1 MLFRQYLKRK
11 FSISGKVIKG
21 DQRGRSIGIPTA
33 NIEYPLNTI
42 IIPYGVY
49 AVETTIDGNT
59 YFGIVNFGI
68 RPTFNKEK
76 PIVEA
81 YLFDFDN
88 NIYDKNIELFFYKQ
102 IRQEK
107 KFNGIKELLNQIN
120 LDIAEAKKI
129 LNYGN

>member
-1 MLFRQYLKRK
+1 MSESKDLVRK
-11 FSISGKVIKG
+11 FSISGKIIKG

>member
-1 MLFRQYLKRK
+1 MKRK

-68 RPTFNKEK
+68 RPTLIKK
-76 PIVEA
+76 SQLLRPIC
-81 YLFDFDN
+81 LILTIIFM
-88 NIYDKNIELFFYKQ
+88 
-102 IRQEK
+102 IR
-107 KFNGIKELLNQIN
+107 I
-120 LDIAEAKKI
+120 
-129 LNYGN
+129 

>member
-1 MLFRQYLKRK
+1 M
-11 FSISGKVIKG
+11 
-21 DQRGRSIGIPTA
+21 
-33 NIEYPLNTI
+33 
-42 IIPYGVY
+42 
-49 AVETTIDGNT
+49 
-59 YFGIVNFGI
+59 
-68 RPTFNKEK
+68 
-76 PIVEA
+76 
-81 YLFDFDN
+81 FDFDN

>member
-1 MLFRQYLKRK
+1 MRSLFLAIFAGFFLFLCPIYA
-11 FSISGKVIKG
+11 FESFHFSGKIKCEL
-21 DQRGRSIGIPTA
+21 SAT
-33 NIEYPLNTI
+33 
-42 IIPYGVY
+42 
-49 AVETTIDGNT
+49 
-59 YFGIVNFGI
+59 FIV
-68 RPTFNKEK
+68 
-76 PIVEA
+76 
-81 YLFDFDN
+81 FDFDN